1 MDGMNRDAIVRGH
14 RPSSPSVRPSRARM
28 HSIVARRSSPSRA
41 SRVDDASRE
50 RARARGP
57 WTRRATTNHE
67 S

>member
-1 MDGMNRDAIVRGH
+1 MNGMNRDAIVR
-14 RPSSPSVRPSRARM
+14 RSSSVQSVRPSVPRANAFHRRA
-28 HSIVARRSSPSRA
+28 SFVARRA

-57 WTRRATTNHE
+57 WTRRTTTNHE